1 MARLSVLR
9 PRSSRVATYVDTSVW
24 CAYCFNE
31 EDAEKAVHWLGNVA
45 MENVGTAWWTRTE
58 FESALALQMRKKAL
72 NEQQAKRS
80 RKLFDD
86 LMAMVVG
93 LNVIEADFLEA
104 AHSCKLHASK
114 LRAADALHLAVAGRH
129 GCGALATLDKDMR
142 DNALRLGLQLVEF
155 E

>member
-1 MARLSVLR
+1 MAALSALR

-31 EDAEKAVHWLGNVA
+31 EDAEKAVQWLGSVE

-58 FESALALQMRKKAL
+58 FESALALQLRKKAL

-80 RKLFDD
+80 RKLFDN

-93 LNVIEADFLEA
+93 LNVVEADFLEA
-104 AHSCKLHASK
+104 AHSCKLYASK
-114 LRAADALHLAVAGRH
+114 LRAGDALHLAVAGRH
-129 GCGALATLDKDMR
+129 GCTALATLDKDMR
-142 DNALRLGLQLVEF
+142 GNAHRLGLEVVAL
-155 E
+155 